1 MGKVAGF
8 PVAGSRRGEE
18 TGVLHFVFK
27 RIAMAVPTLLIM
39 AVTVFVLIRLIP
51 GDPAALMLGDL
62 ATPASLA
69 DLHERLGLDQSL
81 PVQFGIWFGNVL
93 HGDLGTSITSN
104 QPVLPLVL
112 DRFWISARVV
122 LIAVL
127 LASLFAVPAGM
138 IAAWRQNT
146 GTDLFLVGTA
156 TLLYSIPTFW
166 LGLLLL
172 LFLGLQLNWLPVV
185 GYVSFSEDPGAA
197 LLYIVMPVMT
207 LFLHEMGVLIRM
219 SRASTLE
226 VLRLDYITHARAKGL
241 SESAVLWRHAF
252 KNAFG
257 PTWTLIGLVL
267 GNLLGG
273 IAVVETVFTIPGL
286 GRLLVDAIFA
296 RDYPVIQ
303 GCLLFIAFV
312 YVAVNLV
319 VDLLYPLFDPRVTA
333 E

>member
-1 MGKVAGF
+1 MLRFAL
-8 PVAGSRRGEE
+8 SR
-18 TGVLHFVFK
+18 TV
-27 RIAMAVPTLLIM
+27 MALPTLLIV
-39 AVTVFVLIRLIP
+39 AISVFVLIRLVP

-69 DLHERLGLDQSL
+69 DLRARLGLDQSL
-81 PVQFGIWFGNVL
+81 PVQFGIWFANL
-93 HGDLGTSITSN
+93 LKGDLGRSITS
-104 QPVLPLVL
+104 QESVLPLVL
-112 DRFWISARVV
+112 TRFWVSAQIVV
-122 LIAVL
+122 VAVL
-127 LASLFAVPAGM
+127 LASLFAVPAGI
-138 IAAWRQNT
+138 IAAWKQDT
-146 GTDLFLVGTA
+146 AVDLGLVAVA
-156 TLLYSIPTFW
+156 TLLLSVPTFW

-172 LFLGLQLNWLPVV
+172 LFFGLKLGWLPVV
-185 GYVSFSEDPGAA
+185 GYVSIADDPWRGI
-197 LLYIVMPVMT
+197 LYLVMPIMT
-207 LFLHEMGVLIRM
+207 LFLHEMGVLMRM
-219 SRASTLE
+219 ARASTLE

-241 SESAVLWRHAF
+241 SEGTVLRRHAF

-303 GCLLFIAFV
+303 GCMLFVAFT
-312 YVAVNLV
+312 YVLVNLV
-319 VDLLYPLFDPRVTA
+319 VDLCYPIFDPRVTA